1 MAKGLNKVQLIGNLG
16 RDPEVKYTQ
25 SGFAVCN
32 FTIAA
37 SEEWKDRNS
46 GEKKERAEWVRCV
59 AFGKL
64 AEICGQYLS
73 KGKQVYVEGK
83 LQNRSWEQDGVT
95 KYVTEVVVNDML
107 MLGGGKGRSQGQ
119 DSQFGN
125 RDQDGAVDDQ
135 IPF

>member
-1 MAKGLNKVQLIGNLG
+1 L
-16 RDPEVKYTQ
+16 
-25 SGFAVCN
+25 
-32 FTIAA
+32 AA
-37 SEEWKDRNS
+37 T
-46 GEKKERAEWVRCV
+46 
-59 AFGKL
+59 
-64 AEICGQYLS
+64 CGQYLS